1 MSRVSCCLRLGEV
14 PLHLYNINAGFVLLA
29 QQGVI
34 DLRIEKLS
42 KNHQDQLPYNMME
55 VIINGKTR
63 VLYDVNDGYDNLLK
77 QNQDYVEFMNVLLE
91 KYDFYFK
98 RSFNSFYNS
107 KLRHKEKIY
116 PLGLNYMVTIPGNI
130 AHSPMPQD
138 PLREK
143 IKKII
148 RKVPLSQYYNGLY
161 RINSFEDIPHKE
173 IDSKI
178 LFMARLWDV
187 NGDYE
192 GQISSNKKEERAY
205 INDFRAT
212 CIRLCRKE
220 FGDKFYGGVA
230 PSEFAYKN
238 YADIVI
244 EDGKATE
251 RNNYLRK
258 VKESAIC
265 IATMGLHQS
274 IGWKFAEYVAAS
286 KAIVTEELHYEVPG
300 DFRDGQNYLVFKTPE
315 ECINQIY
322 TLSNNENY
330 RYQMM
335 INNYRYY
342 HEYVRPDR
350 LVLNSILT
358 ILGDEF

>member
-1 MSRVSCCLRLGEV
+1 MSKISCYLRLGEV
-14 PLHLYNINAGFVLLA
+14 PLHLYHLTAGFSLLA

-34 DLRIEKLS
+34 DLTVERLN
-42 KNHQDQLPYNMME
+42 KNHHDLLPYNMME
-55 VIINGKTR
+55 VIINEKTR

-77 QNQDYVEFMNVLLE
+77 ENQDYVEFMNGLLE
-91 KYDFYFK
+91 KCDFYFK
-98 RSFNSFYNS
+98 RSFNRIYNL
-107 KLRHKEKIY
+107 KLREKEKIY
-116 PLGLNYMVTIPGNI
+116 PLGLNYMVTVPGNI
-130 AHSPMPQD
+130 AHFPAPQD
-138 PLREK
+138 PLKEK
-143 IKKII
+143 IKKTI
-148 RKVPLSQYYNGLY
+148 RMIPLSQYYNKLY
-161 RINSFEDIPHKE
+161 CINSFEDVPYKE
-173 IDSKI
+173 MNPKI

-192 GQISSNKKEERAY
+192 GQISSEKKEERAY
-205 INDFRAT
+205 INDFRAE

-220 FGDKFYGGVA
+220 FGDTFYGGVA
-230 PSEFAYKN
+230 PSQFTYKN

-244 EDGKATE
+244 EDGNVIK
-251 RNNYLRK
+251 RNHYLEK

-265 IATMGLHQS
+265 IATMGLHES

-300 DFRDGQNYLVFKTPE
+300 NFCEGQNYLVFKTPD

-322 TLSNNENY
+322 TLLNDKKF

-335 INNYRYY
+335 VNNFKYY

-358 ILGDEF
+358 ILENEL